1 MYTPTQYF
9 GLNLLLSRFYDTPAP
24 VPGAYGQPPVQLV
37 GDLRVRLSKQVLVD
51 LTRSYYFNFANE
63 RWTPQFGIQFSP

>member
-1 MYTPTQYF
+1 MYTPTPYF

-37 GDLRVRLSKQVLVD
+37 GDLRLRLSKQVLID
-51 LTRSYYFNFANE
+51 LNRSYYFNFANE
-63 RWTPQFGIQFSP
+63 RWTPQFVIQFSP